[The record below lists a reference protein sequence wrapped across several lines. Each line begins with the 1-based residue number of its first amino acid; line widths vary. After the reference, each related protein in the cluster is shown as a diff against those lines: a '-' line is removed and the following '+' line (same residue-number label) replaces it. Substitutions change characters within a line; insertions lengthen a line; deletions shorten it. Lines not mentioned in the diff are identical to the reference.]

1 MRLFKIGEY
10 DYSDL
15 PEVNRKL
22 KYTEDFFKH
31 LVKYTQEAD
40 LVTKHDDG
48 AVLGSVTNLKVVDGW
63 LCGDIPDDV
72 NLKDKGLSPS
82 FDYVSYDNNGV
93 IHGGYLEHICLTD
106 TPRNGRL
113 LNSICLYNSND
124 KNNINNNEVGNMGE
138 TGEYFQNR
146 VKELERERAVLQNK
160 VDVLSKDNDSL
171 KEKIVEYKKIEK
183 EYEEN
188 KEKYEKSQA
197 NAEQWVKY
205 ETEQKGRIVKELAK
219 DDKDYEE
226 FLNKQSLSDL
236 QTLRKKNVTNP
247 RGVGNAG
254 GQNHDTDDN
263 KDSIEKYKE
272 RLESFKG
279 YI

>member
-15 PEVNRKL
+15 QDVNRKL

-106 TPRNGRL
+106 NPRNGRL

-124 KNNINNNEVGNMGE
+124 KNNINNNEVGSMGE

-171 KEKIVEYKKIEK
+171 KEKITEYKKIEK

-226 FLNKQSLSDL
+226 FLKKQSLSDL

-254 GQNHDTDDN
+254 GQNHDNNHASNEEDEN
-263 KDSIEKYKE
+263 LKAM
-272 RLESFKG
+272 LEMSM

>member
-1 MRLFKIGEY
+1 MQLFKIGEY

-40 LVTKHDDG
+40 LVTKHDGG

-82 FDYVSYDNNGV
+82 FDYVSYDNKGV

-124 KNNINNNEVGNMGE
+124 KNNSNNNEGDSMGE

-160 VDVLSKDNDSL
+160 VDVLSNDNDSL
-171 KEKIVEYKKIEK
+171 KEKIAEYKKIEK

-254 GQNHDTDDN
+254 GQNHDNNHTSN
-263 KDSIEKYKE
+263 KEDEDLKAM
-272 RLESFKG
+272 LEMSM

>member
-1 MRLFKIGEY
+1 MKLFKIGEY

-15 PEVNRKL
+15 PDVNRKL

-31 LVKYTQEAD
+31 LVKYTQKVD

-63 LCGDIPDDV
+63 LCGDVPEDV
-72 NLKDKGLSPS
+72 NLSDKGLSPS
-82 FDYVSYDNNGV
+82 FDYVSYDGDGV

-113 LNSICLYNSND
+113 LNSICLYNSKD
-124 KNNINNNEVGNMGE
+124 KSNINNNEVGSMSE
-138 TGEYFQNR
+138 EYFQNR

-160 VDVLSKDNDSL
+160 HDVLKKDNDSL
-171 KEKIVEYKKIEK
+171 KEKIKDYKKLEK
-183 EYEEN
+183 EYVEN
-188 KEKYEKSQA
+188 KEKYEESLA

-226 FLNKQSLSDL
+226 FLKKQSLADL

-254 GQNHDTDDN
+254 GQNHDNNHNSEEEDEDL
-263 KDSIEKYKE
+263 KAM
-272 RLESFKG
+272 LEMNM